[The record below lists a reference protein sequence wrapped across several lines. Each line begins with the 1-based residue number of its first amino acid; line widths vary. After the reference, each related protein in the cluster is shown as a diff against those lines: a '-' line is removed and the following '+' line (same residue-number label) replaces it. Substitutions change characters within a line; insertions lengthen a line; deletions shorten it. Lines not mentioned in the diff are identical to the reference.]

1 MDGVDRKVREIR
13 EAFAERE
20 LTGRSQHG
28 VRTVDEA
35 SAAQAGLER
44 ALTAQVPPLQMQTV
58 PVEERMI
65 VSLKENLTNKRPRSG
80 RGYSVVWAAANG
92 GLNPRPRNGWEEP
105 RESGKGG
112 QEP

>member
-1 MDGVDRKVREIR
+1 MNEAAR
-13 EAFAERE
+13 EAREEAAERE
-20 LTGRSQHG
+20 LTGRSNHG

-35 SAAQAGLER
+35 SAVQAGLER
-44 ALTAQVPPLQMQTV
+44 ALTAQVPPLQMQTA

-65 VSLKENLTNKRPRSG
+65 VSLMEKLTDRRPRS
-80 RGYSVVWAAANG
+80 RRVYAMVWTAAANG
-92 GLNPRPRNGWEEP
+92 RLSLRPRNGWEGP